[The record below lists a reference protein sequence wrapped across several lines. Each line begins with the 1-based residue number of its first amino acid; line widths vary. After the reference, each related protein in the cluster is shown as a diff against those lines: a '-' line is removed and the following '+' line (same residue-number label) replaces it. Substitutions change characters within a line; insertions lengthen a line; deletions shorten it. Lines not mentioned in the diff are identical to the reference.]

1 MTEHIEDKKK
11 IEEDDDL
18 DEAINYLDLE

>member
-1 MTEHIEDKKK
+1 MMVQKDSIK

-18 DEAINYLDLE
+18 K